1 MVNYPN
7 HKLDKLL
14 PVFNV
19 NFRYSLRHKR
29 LLLNLVII
37 LIDLENLL
45 FPFQYVIVI
54 YSIYIC

>member
-1 MVNYPN
+1 MVNYAN

-14 PVFNV
+14 PAFNV
-19 NFRYSLRHKR
+19 NFRYSLRHKP

-45 FPFQYVIVI
+45 FPFKYVIVI